1 MFLDCL
7 TYSLFIPGKNIHLKQ
22 SQSLWIRQSSILW
35 YQLQYRNTH
44 IFHIFIA
51 YCYMVRIV
59 YIRKVVV
66 PRCFIYLQLSRLF
79 VECLREYFTKIKI
92 VREYLSWDQEELFDE
107 EKIQHSQISW
117 HCPFNPTWNCFNES
131 SISFFILP
139 EHFLKLFCYVI
150 MLHRR
155 SYVSYALTYIKTSG
169 SRELENFIHS
179 SEPSRHQWVDILIYK
194 SLYSVRPGEVDWQKQ
209 LSKISWDSPFKGTVA
224 WDFLVW
230 IFFMNILALAY
241 DYSVNIQFLDFNELK
256 ENSILLAAYIDAANK
271 KVFLDDPPIFFG
283 ES

>member
-22 SQSLWIRQSSILW
+22 SQSLWIRQSSILC

-59 YIRKVVV
+59 YISKVVV

-79 VECLREYFTKIKI
+79 GECLREYFTKIKI

-117 HCPFNPTWNCFNES
+117 HCPFKMKKGKWPTRQLKNIYRLVPLLTPVTCPWAVPLMKPSNDTPWNT
-131 SISFFILP
+131 P
-139 EHFLKLFCYVI
+139 WKLF
-150 MLHRR
+150 
-155 SYVSYALTYIKTSG
+155 
-169 SRELENFIHS
+169 
-179 SEPSRHQWVDILIYK
+179 
-194 SLYSVRPGEVDWQKQ
+194 Q
-209 LSKISWDSPFKGTVA
+209 L
-224 WDFLVW
+224 
-230 IFFMNILALAY
+230 
-241 DYSVNIQFLDFNELK
+241 
-256 ENSILLAAYIDAANK
+256 
-271 KVFLDDPPIFFG
+271 
-283 ES
+283 